1 MPDAMMVDPRAL
13 LLDLRRTTAAY
24 EQLLRGITLP
34 RLFFKPDAR
43 AWSAAQLLDHLI
55 VANAGY
61 IPQLRDAL
69 ARLRAEG
76 KRGSGPFKV
85 GFLAAAFVKSVSP
98 GSRSMSAP
106 ERYRPT
112 DTPTDDLPRRFLEQQ
127 EAIDRL
133 LVEADGLDLRAL
145 KVTSPANRLVKVRVG
160 EAFLVIVRH
169 EERHLLQLQRILA
182 AAPAA

>member
-1 MPDAMMVDPRAL
+1 MADAMTVDPRAL
-13 LLDLRRTTAAY
+13 LLDLRRATAAY
-24 EQLLRGITLP
+24 EQVLRGISLP
-34 RLFFKPDAR
+34 RLYFKPEAR
-43 AWSAAQLLDHLI
+43 AWSAAQLLDHLL

-61 IPQLRDAL
+61 LPQLRDAL
-69 ARLRAEG
+69 ATLRGEG
-76 KRGSGPFKV
+76 KRATGPFPV
-85 GFLAAAFVKSVSP
+85 GFLARAFVKAVSP
-98 GSRSMSAP
+98 GTRSMSAP
-106 ERYRPT
+106 AAYRPT

-127 EAIDRL
+127 GEIERL

-145 KVTSPANRLVKVRVG
+145 KVTSPANRMVRLRLG